1 MRTKVLRRFIGADVR
16 ALRAL
21 LDWRV
26 EGNSF
31 AGTGMG
37 KDTKILL
44 DVRRTSVFAGQNFT
58 SVLVLLM
65 ACFFFDENLQRSFL
79 TLCASRRVP

>member
-16 ALRAL
+16 AAH
-21 LDWRV
+21 WRV

-44 DVRRTSVFAGQNFT
+44 DVRRTSVFAEGKTSINF
-58 SVLVLLM
+58 
-65 ACFFFDENLQRSFL
+65 
-79 TLCASRRVP
+79 

>member
-1 MRTKVLRRFIGADVR
+1 
-16 ALRAL
+16 
-21 LDWRV
+21 
-26 EGNSF
+26 
-31 AGTGMG
+31 MG

-44 DVRRTSVFAGQNFT
+44 DVRQTSVFAGQNFT

-79 TLCASRRVP
+79 TLCASLGNDQFEILEE